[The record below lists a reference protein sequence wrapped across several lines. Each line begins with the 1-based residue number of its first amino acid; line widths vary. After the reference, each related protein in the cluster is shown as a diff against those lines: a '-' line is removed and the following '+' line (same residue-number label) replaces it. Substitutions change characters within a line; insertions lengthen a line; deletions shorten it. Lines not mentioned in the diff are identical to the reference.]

1 MSPSR
6 LDRLAELEKKLIIIS
21 EKRNQQKKKKRK
33 WISSSYRIKDL
44 DIFDRVGK
52 IHNIQ
57 R

>member
-6 LDRLAELEKKLIIIS
+6 LDRLAQLEKKKIIIT
-21 EKRNQQKKKKRK
+21 EKRNQQNKKK